1 MGKLEDFMAR
11 GTVSAANGA
20 KPMREL
26 QINLLAGEMR
36 DEVEHAEPYGFTSE
50 PLTDGL
56 PEAFALFFDGDRSHG
71 IVFCVADRRY
81 RLKSLNPGEVAIYD
95 DLGQKIHLTRTGIEV
110 VTPKNLT
117 ATVGG
122 NVTETVSGS
131 LTATVT
137 GAATIKAASVKIDTP
152 STHITGSLLV
162 DGAITGK
169 GGLAVSGGGG
179 ATVTGDVVADGIS
192 LKNHVHPG
200 DSGGTTGKP
209 E

>member
-50 PLTDGL
+50 PLTYGL

-71 IVFCVADRRY
+71 IVLYARKRGRV
-81 RLKSLNPGEVAIYD
+81 SLN
-95 DLGQKIHLTRTGIEV
+95 R
-110 VTPKNLT
+110 
-117 ATVGG
+117 
-122 NVTETVSGS
+122 
-131 LTATVT
+131 
-137 GAATIKAASVKIDTP
+137 
-152 STHITGSLLV
+152 
-162 DGAITGK
+162 
-169 GGLAVSGGGG
+169 
-179 ATVTGDVVADGIS
+179 GDVYENANGNCDNLFFRSRI
-192 LKNHVHPG
+192 
-200 DSGGTTGKP
+200 

>member
-36 DEVEHAEPYGFTSE
+36 DEVEHTEPYGFTSE

-81 RLKSLNPGEVAIYD
+81 RLKSLKPGEVAIYD

-122 NVTETVSGS
+122 NVTETVGGS

-137 GAATIKAASVKIDTP
+137 GAAMIKAASVKIDAP

-162 DGAITGK
+162 DGGITGK